1 MSGSLIPNAKQ
12 QYLDANGNPLA
23 GGFVYYYIPGTT
35 TFKNTYQNAALT
47 ILNSNPI
54 ILDSAG
60 ECIAY
65 GVGSFRQI
73 VTDVNGNLIWDQPTL
88 SLLTNDAATV
98 IYNEGASTA
107 VSRTVQNKLQ
117 ESISVKDFGAV
128 GDGVTDDTAAIQ
140 AAIDWAVYQN
150 QSSGGFS
157 LGSVFMPGG
166 IYKISNTLQLGY
178 GESFHSVFLYGDGKR
193 FNNGASIGNGF
204 CGTGIITTFN
214 NAPAIAVNGGRGTTI
229 KDLSI
234 MGLNYNWV
242 VSNNLGAYTTPTIN
256 DLIASNWV
264 DSSFPASS
272 SSRYA
277 PYCAIAIDP
286 YAGTQPI
293 VHYPNVTFP
302 SWSGITTQYNKAY
315 SSDTL
320 IENVY
325 INGFVAGV
333 VNQPCDA
340 DGNGD
345 YTKII
350 NSQINCC
357 QYAVSIG
364 NTQSRLVKL
373 NNVYMSQVYC
383 GISTGIYG
391 RELGKPQILLES
403 CEISTSIYA
412 MNVTDTSYG
421 CNVTFLNC
429 YAEVLY
435 SLGNGS
441 TGVSLGQS
449 PIVFENCEFSFSSWL
464 YRGIPAYIFKTV
476 YGSVVFRNTNL
487 TAGTTPSPNIFY
499 INAPSDLVVIDN
511 CVVDAGYSATYYYQK
526 YAINATGGIVANN
539 AGVSFSNYSV
549 LPKITWNLN
558 SGGNITPVYISNST
572 SKTNRTYCIP
582 LYSKNVRAATAGEAG
597 FLNNPAPNTL
607 DKTLAVT
614 LTSSTNIVT
623 VDFTGIYT
631 ASYLIQNGG
640 EVGDVVVD
648 GETGAV
654 FFVSARTGAVLT
666 LTAQTGL
673 TVSGNL
679 AQAPTKSGYFYILN
693 CRTYTPYF
701 VTLGDTTSGNA
712 TISNFQRPD
721 GYSAYINDP
730 DNGVQVND
738 YVYVGSGQNV
748 NPTSSTGAKITAI
761 GANSITLNSTMN
773 FTDAHIRQQ
782 IFIRQAPAN
791 NT

>member
-117 ESISVKDFGAV
+117 ESTSVKDFGAV

-157 LGSVFMPGG
+157 LGSVYMPGG
-166 IYKISNTLQLGY
+166 IYKISKTLQLGY
-178 GESFHSVFLYGDGKR
+178 GESFHSVHLYGDGKR
-193 FNNGASIGNGF
+193 ANNGASIGNNF

-234 MGLNYNWV
+234 MGLNYNWITN
-242 VSNNLGAYTTPTIN
+242 NNLGAYATPSVN
-256 DLIASNWV
+256 DLVASNWV
-264 DSSFPASS
+264 DPSFPASS

-286 YAGTQPI
+286 YAGSQPT

-302 SWSGITTQYNKAY
+302 SWSGITTQYGKSY

-325 INGFVAGV
+325 IIGFVAGL
-333 VNQPCDA
+333 VNQPSDA

-345 YTKII
+345 YTRII
-350 NSQINCC
+350 NSEINCC

-373 NNVYMSQVYC
+373 DNVYMAQIYC
-383 GISTGIYG
+383 AISTGIYG
-391 RELGKPQILLES
+391 RQLGKPQVLLES
-403 CEISTSIYA
+403 CEISACIYA
-412 MNVTDTSYG
+412 MNVTDLSYG
-421 CNVTFLNC
+421 CNITFLNC

-441 TGVSLGQS
+441 TGVTLNQS
-449 PIVFENCEFSFSSWL
+449 PIVFENCEFSFSSWQ
-464 YRGIPAYIFKTV
+464 YRGIPAYIFKTS
-476 YGSVVFRNTNL
+476 YGSVVFRNCYLSNVSNL
-487 TAGTTPSPNIFY
+487 NMYY
-499 INAPSDLVVIDN
+499 INAPSDLTVIDN
-511 CVVDAGYSATYYYQK
+511 CVCDAGYTASYYYQK

-539 AGVSFSNYSV
+539 AGASFSNFSV
-549 LPKITWNLN
+549 LPKVTWNLN
-558 SGGNITPVYISNST
+558 TGSNTTPVYISNVSA
-572 SKTNRTYCIP
+572 KTNRTYCVP
-582 LYSKNVRAATAGEAG
+582 LYSKIVRSINAGDVG

-614 LTSSTNIVT
+614 LTTSTNTVV
-623 VDFTGIYT
+623 VDFTGVYT
-631 ASYLIQNGG
+631 SSQLIQSGG
-640 EVGDVVVD
+640 EVGDVAVD

-654 FFVSARTGAVLT
+654 FFISSRTGSVLT
-666 LTAQTGL
+666 LIGQTGL

-679 AQAPTKSGYFYILN
+679 AQAPTKSGYFYCLN
-693 CRTYTPYF
+693 CRTYTPSY
-701 VTLGDTTSGNA
+701 VTLGDTTAGNA
-712 TISNFQRPD
+712 TIANFQRPD
-721 GYSAYINDP
+721 GYSAYISDA
-730 DNGVQVND
+730 DNGVQIND
-738 YVYVGSGQNV
+738 YIFTGGGSNI
-748 NPTSSTGAKITAI
+748 NPTSSSGAKITAI

-782 IFIRQAPAN
+782 LFIRQAPAN